1 MVKLTEC
8 KQRKTVKHNGTKGYR
23 NMSEERLL
31 STYDTINWITE
42 NFSRNGLNKIVKI
55 QNLSLNELK
64 KIERM
69 NNLLLNALKQMAIAR
84 HIQNYKDMSK
94 EDLLIVL

>member
-1 MVKLTEC
+1 
-8 KQRKTVKHNGTKGYR
+8 
-23 NMSEERLL
+23 MSEERLL
-31 STYDTINWITE
+31 STYDTINRITE
-42 NFSRNGLNKIVKI
+42 NFSRNGLNKIVKM

-84 HIQNYKDMSK
+84 HIQNTKICLRRIY
-94 EDLLIVL
+94 